1 MPESKAYALFSL
13 LSTAFKNCLLA
24 GLVLCS
30 TYVSSQSV
38 NGNSSLGDKNSL
50 SGKVSLS
57 GKQASKAN
65 ISDVIVYFE
74 PEKALSSLPLIDP
87 YEISMKGKAYHPRV
101 SVIPRGSEVRIS
113 NYDSIIHNA
122 FSPSRSN
129 PFDLGLY
136 GKSDGKTHRFER
148 TGVVRIFCNVH
159 YHMVA
164 YVLVLDTP
172 FHTKVGSDGQFKLTD
187 LPAGKGRLVFW
198 HERARQVV
206 RKINLPYTGPLNIN
220 VPITKRRIPQ
230 HNNKSG
236 KSYKKKR
243 RRGRY

>member
-1 MPESKAYALFSL
+1 MPASKAYTL
-13 LSTAFKNCLLA
+13 LSTAFKSGLLL
-24 GLVLCS
+24 GLILCS
-30 TYVSSQSV
+30 AYASSQSID
-38 NGNSSLGDKNSL
+38 GKNSLNDKSSL

-57 GKQASKAN
+57 GKQASKAK

-74 PEKALSSLPLIDP
+74 PEQALSPVPLIDS

-101 SVIPRGSEVRIS
+101 SVIPPGSEVRIS

-172 FHTKVGSDGQFKLTD
+172 FHTKVSSDGRFTLTD
-187 LPAGKGRLVFW
+187 LPTGKGRLVFW
-198 HERARQVV
+198 HERARKVIK
-206 RKINLPYTGPLNIN
+206 KITLPHTGPLNID
-220 VPITKRRIPQ
+220 VPITKRRIPE